1 MLGTVL
7 PVMITQHAPAA
18 MSMCGISRQVG
29 VRLTAKPTPDT
40 ATTELAK
47 VRRRNSSWGSHPP
60 GHLRRLSAQ
69 RCMGRVTGRQ
79 ADHDG
84 LEPFDSRSEILLR
97 QQRALQDE
105 AAAVMAELDL
115 SRRLACFGP
124 AYLTG
129 SFVSGLMVWR
139 ELDIMFLGGPE
150 LSPTDVLAGLTR
162 LVVLPG
168 IVGFEYVDERGNRSP
183 TGQPR
188 DERFHVAVTYLR
200 SGESWRLDLTFWLHD
215 AHENVTA
222 WHQNLRDSLTAE
234 QREAILWIKDV
245 WCRRDEYPGSISGV
259 DIYQAVLEHDVR
271 TPAEFQRWLTR
282 LQSG

>member
-1 MLGTVL
+1 M
-7 PVMITQHAPAA
+7 
-18 MSMCGISRQVG
+18 
-29 VRLTAKPTPDT
+29 
-40 ATTELAK
+40 E
-47 VRRRNSSWGSHPP
+47 
-60 GHLRRLSAQ
+60 
-69 RCMGRVTGRQ
+69 RVTGRQ

-84 LEPFDSRSEILLR
+84 LEPFDNRSEILLR

-115 SRRLACFGP
+115 SRRLASFGP

-139 ELDIMFLGGPE
+139 ELDIMFLGGPK

-183 TGQPR
+183 TGQSR
-188 DERFHVAVTYLR
+188 DERFHVAVTYFR

-222 WHQNLRDSLTAE
+222 WHRNLRDSLTAE

-245 WCRRDEYPGSISGV
+245 WCRRDGYPGSISGV

-271 TPAEFQRWLTR
+271 TPAEFQRWLA
-282 LQSG
+282 LSKSA

>member
-1 MLGTVL
+1 M
-7 PVMITQHAPAA
+7 
-18 MSMCGISRQVG
+18 
-29 VRLTAKPTPDT
+29 
-40 ATTELAK
+40 E
-47 VRRRNSSWGSHPP
+47 
-60 GHLRRLSAQ
+60 
-69 RCMGRVTGRQ
+69 RVIGRQ

-84 LEPFDSRSEILLR
+84 LEPFDNRSEILLR

-115 SRRLACFGP
+115 SRRLASFGP

-129 SFVSGLMVWR
+129 SLVSGLMVWR

-183 TGQPR
+183 TGQSR
-188 DERFHVAVTYLR
+188 DERFHVAVTYFR

-222 WHQNLRDSLTAE
+222 WHRNLRDSLTAE

-259 DIYQAVLEHDVR
+259 DIYHAVLEHDVR
-271 TPAEFQRWLTR
+271 TPAEFQRWLAR
-282 LQSG
+282 L

>member
-1 MLGTVL
+1 M
-7 PVMITQHAPAA
+7 
-18 MSMCGISRQVG
+18 
-29 VRLTAKPTPDT
+29 
-40 ATTELAK
+40 E
-47 VRRRNSSWGSHPP
+47 
-60 GHLRRLSAQ
+60 
-69 RCMGRVTGRQ
+69 RVTGRQ
-79 ADHDG
+79 VDHDG
-84 LEPFDSRSEILLR
+84 LEPFENRREILLR

-105 AAAVMAELDL
+105 AAAVITELDL
-115 SRRLACFGP
+115 SRRLASFGP

-150 LSPTDVLAGLTR
+150 LSPTDVLTGLTR

-168 IVGFEYVDERGNRSP
+168 IVGFEFVDERGNRSP

-188 DERFHVAVTYLR
+188 DERFHVAVSYLR
-200 SGESWRLDLTFWLHD
+200 SGDTWRLDLTFWLHD
-215 AHENVTA
+215 AHENLTV

-245 WCRRDEYPGSISGV
+245 WCRRDEYPGSISGL

-271 TPAEFQRWLTR
+271 TPVEFQQWLAR
-282 LQSG
+282 L

>member
-1 MLGTVL
+1 M
-7 PVMITQHAPAA
+7 
-18 MSMCGISRQVG
+18 
-29 VRLTAKPTPDT
+29 
-40 ATTELAK
+40 E
-47 VRRRNSSWGSHPP
+47 
-60 GHLRRLSAQ
+60 
-69 RCMGRVTGRQ
+69 RVTGRQ

-84 LEPFDSRSEILLR
+84 LEPFDNRSEILLR

-115 SRRLACFGP
+115 SRRLASFGP

-183 TGQPR
+183 TGQSR
-188 DERFHVAVTYLR
+188 DERFHVAVTYFR

-222 WHQNLRDSLTAE
+222 WHRNLRDSLTAE

-259 DIYQAVLEHDVR
+259 DIYHAVLEHDVR
-271 TPAEFQRWLTR
+271 TPAEFQRWLAR
-282 LQSG
+282 L

>member
-1 MLGTVL
+1 M
-7 PVMITQHAPAA
+7 
-18 MSMCGISRQVG
+18 
-29 VRLTAKPTPDT
+29 
-40 ATTELAK
+40 E
-47 VRRRNSSWGSHPP
+47 
-60 GHLRRLSAQ
+60 
-69 RCMGRVTGRQ
+69 RVTGRQ
-79 ADHDG
+79 ADYDG
-84 LEPFDSRSEILLR
+84 LEPFDNRSEILLR

-115 SRRLACFGP
+115 SRRLASFGP

-183 TGQPR
+183 TGQWR
-188 DERFHVAVTYLR
+188 DERFHVAVTYFR

-222 WHQNLRDSLTAE
+222 WHRNLRDSLTAE

-245 WCRRDEYPGSISGV
+245 WCRRDGYPGSISGV

-271 TPAEFQRWLTR
+271 TPAEFQRWLA
-282 LQSG
+282 LSKSA